1 VEGITD
7 MKKDMEYFSH
17 QVLVL
22 SEAKNILTI
31 RFTSYLSIPEG
42 KSQHSGNHNYI
53 ENSLK

>member
-1 VEGITD
+1 VKGITD

-31 RFTSYLSIPEG
+31 RFTSYLSLPEG